1 MTHLDIGNNE
11 NDMYFCVY
19 QIPYPG
25 IGKLKDVRDKF
36 WDEDVRVGRFC
47 ISIGRPERDLRWGTV
62 RPRTT
67 IFDNPDEDREVDA
80 LLRLMSG

>member
-1 MTHLDIGNNE
+1 MTCIFVFTRILTTETNSLSRD
-11 NDMYFCVY
+11 
-19 QIPYPG
+19 Q
-25 IGKLKDVRDKF
+25 LKDVRDKF